1 MLHVLEQR
9 IMVPITALIVAGDRF
24 FWIRGLWRTTVSCIA
39 VTVAFGT
46 LPHNFENGLLA
57 SVYRGDTTP

>member
-1 MLHVLEQR
+1 
-9 IMVPITALIVAGDRF
+9 MVPITALIVAGDRF